1 MPLVPPTRG
10 TYNLPMPNADAPEMI
25 PYDGPAGC
33 SPEEMA
39 RRAAAFYDSVRRR
52 RSVRDFSD
60 RPVPRQ
66 VIESCLR
73 AAGSAPSGA
82 NCQPWHFVVVS
93 DPAVKRRI
101 RAAAEKA
108 ERRFYHDRADEEWL
122 EAVAPMGTDA
132 AKPFLETAPY
142 LIAVFE
148 QRYGVA
154 ADGRRIRHYYPRAS
168 VGIATGVLITA
179 LHQAG
184 LAVLTY
190 TPNPMGF
197 LSDILGRPANEK
209 PFLLLVV
216 GYPAEGAQVPALAKK
231 PLDEIATFL

>member
-1 MPLVPPTRG
+1 MT
-10 TYNLPMPNADAPEMI
+10 DAGAPQMI
-25 PYDGPAGC
+25 PYDGSPGY

-39 RRAAAFYDSVRRR
+39 RRAAAFCDSVRRR

-60 RPVPRQ
+60 RPVPRE

-93 DPAVKRRI
+93 DPAVKSRI
-101 RAAAEKA
+101 RAAAEEA
-108 ERRFYHDRADEEWL
+108 ERRFYEERGGEEWL

-132 AKPFLETAPY
+132 SKPFLDTAPY

-148 QRYGVA
+148 QRYGLA
-154 ADGRRIRHYYPRAS
+154 ADGRRIRHYYPRES

-179 LHQAG
+179 LHQSG

-190 TPNPMGF
+190 TPHPMGF
-197 LSDILGRPANEK
+197 LNDILRRPANEK

-216 GYPAEGAQVPALAKK
+216 GYPADGARVPSLVKK

>member
-1 MPLVPPTRG
+1 MTR
-10 TYNLPMPNADAPEMI
+10 ADSPEMM
-25 PYDGPAGC
+25 PYDGCPGC
-33 SPEEMA
+33 SPEEMTC
-39 RRAAAFYDSVRRR
+39 RAAAFYDSVRRR

-60 RPVPRQ
+60 RPVPRE

-82 NCQPWHFVVVS
+82 NCQPWQFVVVS

-101 RAAAEKA
+101 RAGAEKA
-108 ERRFYHDRADEEWL
+108 ERRFYQDRADEEWL

-132 AKPFLETAPY
+132 SKPFLDTAPY

-154 ADGRRIRHYYPRAS
+154 ADGRHVRHYYPRES

-190 TPNPMGF
+190 TPNPMGY
-197 LSDILGRPANEK
+197 LSDILNRPANEK

-216 GYPAEGAQVPALAKK
+216 GYPADGARVPSLRKK
-231 PLDEIATFL
+231 PLEEIATFL

>member
-1 MPLVPPTRG
+1 MT
-10 TYNLPMPNADAPEMI
+10 DAGAPQMI
-25 PYDGPAGC
+25 PYDGSPGY

-39 RRAAAFYDSVRRR
+39 RRAAAFCDLVRRR

-60 RPVPRQ
+60 RPVPRE

-101 RAAAEKA
+101 RTAAEQA
-108 ERRFYHDRADEEWL
+108 ERRFYEARGDEEWL
-122 EAVAPMGTDA
+122 GAVAPLGTDA
-132 AKPFLETAPY
+132 SKPFLDTAPY

-148 QRYGVA
+148 QRYGLA
-154 ADGRRIRHYYPRAS
+154 PDGRRIRHYYPRES
-168 VGIATGVLITA
+168 VGIATGILITA
-179 LHQAG
+179 LHQSG

-197 LSDILGRPANEK
+197 LNDVLSRPANER

-216 GYPAEGAQVPALAKK
+216 GYPADGAQVPALTKK